1 MHTTSRT
8 EEPLSDWVCLGESV
22 LIRPSNASGVV
33 AFIGTTHFASG
44 TWVGVDLDAP
54 TGIALYFGNFY
65 DNLLIFLLMFCY
77 IFY

>member
-1 MHTTSRT
+1 MFTDEGDTAHTSRT
-8 EEPLSDWVCLGESV
+8 EEPLPDWVCLGESV

-54 TGIALYFGNFY
+54 TGMPIFFNKLYKT
-65 DNLLIFLLMFCY
+65 LLTK
-77 IFY
+77 